1 MSGPLEP
8 SPKACGS
15 NSNSEGRSRLKSLQ
29 SALRLSSALSAIAPS
44 ELLTAKQN
52 LVSPKWT
59 RDLFHPHNTKD
70 EDANSRKRSIVNDL
84 QLAWEFSEP
93 KVTSPVASIA
103 KGLGHKIPPPKEME
117 YDPEAF
123 DILEVSPKE
132 IARHLTLLSS
142 EFFRSITRAELES
155 LAWTGSDKDKLTPAI
170 VNITNNFNQ
179 IAIWVAQQILEAK
192 SPKRRFQLICY
203 FIRVAKGCL
212 DCNNFD
218 SVRSIVAGLQSTP
231 VYRLERTWA
240 MVGRRERAVFDKI
253 AELASLDHNNDCYR
267 RRLESTKPPFVPY
280 LGTHL
285 GDITFVSECMKKDKG
300 NLQRIQQYE
309 ERVTQFHELLDEIE
323 RWRAVCIYSYPRNK
337 CIADAIT
344 QNVIF
349 PEQLRDTQDDHYRLS
364 YQIEERSKSN
374 LQSRSQSKKGDSADS
389 VTEKGQNSLRK
400 FDFSRK
406 SNVGAPGA
414 IVTVPAIIGQNQDG
428 SDMQIHIPLTISPGT
443 KLYPLENKD
452 YTPVTAIGNESIWMG
467 DNSKH
472 EDSDP
477 RSWTLPSKKAKR
489 ERPRLDGIFS
499 PGPSRSDIVD
509 TNPFLEAMEVV
520 TTASPRVTFPDPS
533 TPSPVSP
540 CFQIPTPLKSSGKP
554 ISNRDRSS
562 SYGAD
567 TGGSKG
573 SYRQKMVNGIM
584 KHIRKPRS
592 ESQSTSQFQDDID
605 VFIDPGQTSED
616 FIEYEPII
624 QRPRTIY
631 PAKVQVSASAESNI
645 ECHAITDYEVSLS
658 STKSLSSTNS
668 GHPRIFSDGG
678 DGCTKT
684 PGSYYKHSESFLD
697 KPIGHSR
704 ALSEGGIFRNAQLE
718 DNVEKYIEKPKLTA
732 PIKIECSIPKPLG
745 KLNIFL
751 QGVLSKKEETT
762 ILGHR
767 VAKREWVQVWSVL
780 ESDVLT
786 LYRYDK
792 SMKRPTFIS
801 SSTRRQL
808 NSPAGSNITKPLH
821 ASFPKSEA
829 LGKSIDGLIP
839 KDSKTSPHKSTF
851 GHCDES
857 VDWSTPDI
865 LGQSAP
871 TNIKDAPN
879 KQSWSIS
886 ESFADISFT
895 GPKVRLKRE
904 KDIPHTDEASS
915 KTSINKPTSDLIEII
930 TLGSKTQVENGE
942 SFSKRDNVF
951 RLLLGNS
958 RSILIQAGSFIEMQ
972 SWTEAIC
979 TAVKQLQEEP

>member
-520 TTASPRVTFPDPS
+520 TTASSRVTFPDPS

-592 ESQSTSQFQDDID
+592 ESHSTSQCKMIL
-605 VFIDPGQTSED
+605 T
-616 FIEYEPII
+616 
-624 QRPRTIY
+624 
-631 PAKVQVSASAESNI
+631 
-645 ECHAITDYEVSLS
+645 
-658 STKSLSSTNS
+658 
-668 GHPRIFSDGG
+668 FS
-678 DGCTKT
+678 
-684 PGSYYKHSESFLD
+684 
-697 KPIGHSR
+697 
-704 ALSEGGIFRNAQLE
+704 
-718 DNVEKYIEKPKLTA
+718 
-732 PIKIECSIPKPLG
+732 
-745 KLNIFL
+745 
-751 QGVLSKKEETT
+751 
-762 ILGHR
+762 
-767 VAKREWVQVWSVL
+767 
-780 ESDVLT
+780 
-786 LYRYDK
+786 
-792 SMKRPTFIS
+792 
-801 SSTRRQL
+801 
-808 NSPAGSNITKPLH
+808 
-821 ASFPKSEA
+821 
-829 LGKSIDGLIP
+829 
-839 KDSKTSPHKSTF
+839 
-851 GHCDES
+851 
-857 VDWSTPDI
+857 
-865 LGQSAP
+865 
-871 TNIKDAPN
+871 
-879 KQSWSIS
+879 
-886 ESFADISFT
+886 
-895 GPKVRLKRE
+895 
-904 KDIPHTDEASS
+904 
-915 KTSINKPTSDLIEII
+915 
-930 TLGSKTQVENGE
+930 
-942 SFSKRDNVF
+942 
-951 RLLLGNS
+951 
-958 RSILIQAGSFIEMQ
+958 
-972 SWTEAIC
+972 
-979 TAVKQLQEEP
+979 

>member
-1 MSGPLEP
+1 MDTWRCHQPRT
-8 SPKACGS
+8 KVCTM
-15 NSNSEGRSRLKSLQ
+15 Q
-29 SALRLSSALSAIAPS
+29 
-44 ELLTAKQN
+44 
-52 LVSPKWT
+52 
-59 RDLFHPHNTKD
+59 DLFHPHNTKD
-70 EDANSRKRSIVNDL
+70 EDANSRKRSIV
-84 QLAWEFSEP
+84 
-93 KVTSPVASIA
+93 
-103 KGLGHKIPPPKEME
+103 PPPKEME

-132 IARHLTLLSS
+132 IAASEYAFLISYRRHLTLLSS

-323 RWRAVCIYSYPRNK
+323 RWSSMHLFVSRNK

-364 YQIEERSKSN
+364 YQIEEI
-374 LQSRSQSKKGDSADS
+374 
-389 VTEKGQNSLRK
+389 
-400 FDFSRK
+400 K

-767 VAKREWVQVWSVL
+767 VAKREW
-780 ESDVLT
+780 
-786 LYRYDK
+786 
-792 SMKRPTFIS
+792 
-801 SSTRRQL
+801 L